1 MGGLII
7 NEFKKMVSKKRFLV
21 ILTIMVMATVL
32 FSCVSW
38 TGLKD
43 DRFPLYPEVKSIK
56 HQIAFTSSR
65 RDKVKLI
72 DKKSRNEKNEAVI
85 ESLTR
90 QLEILG
96 EQRDLLLELDK
107 VGSDWRS
114 ILKEDIALVEKKKA
128 FAESEGDKS
137 VIEDINKELIYKKFL
152 LDKDVKY
159 TSKPA
164 ASAFYNLPS
173 ILYYS
178 QRVFLLLIISI
189 LMLDIV
195 SGEQEA
201 ATIKVLLT
209 KPVTRAKVLLSKFIS
224 ITIASNG
231 IVLAVQTLAF
241 LLFGLF
247 FTFGNP
253 NTPFVK
259 GTKYYI
265 DYALINEGRRG
276 ISPVIGSSTVVPA
289 WEMILQLLLLQI
301 LIITAS
307 AAFCLLISTIFK
319 SNVPTVGAGMLFFI
333 ANWLAGFNVVFSPN
347 QGTRTTLL
355 ERVMPYFFGTY
366 YDLFALSTGKTS
378 EMLLNPKVTTSLFV
392 LVCFVW
398 IVVCYGIAHVIFTK
412 RDVL

>member
-1 MGGLII
+1 MGGLIL
-7 NEFKKMVSKKRFLV
+7 NELKKMVRKKRFLI
-21 ILTIMVMATVL
+21 ILTIMAIATAL
-32 FSCVSW
+32 FSQVSLRN
-38 TGLKD
+38 LKD
-43 DRFPLYPEVKSIK
+43 DKFPLYPEVKNIK
-56 HQIAFTSSR
+56 LQVAFTSSR
-65 RDKVKLI
+65 RERAKSI
-72 DKKSRNEKNEAVI
+72 DKKSSNEKNQAVV
-85 ESLTR
+85 ESLNR
-90 QLEILG
+90 QLEVLG
-96 EQRDLLLELDK
+96 EQRDLLLEFDE

-114 ILKEDIALVEKKKA
+114 ILKKDIALVEKKKA

-152 LDKDVKY
+152 LEKDIKY
-159 TSKPA
+159 TSKPV

-173 ILYYS
+173 ILYYN

-195 SGEQEA
+195 SGEQEV

-209 KPVTRAKVLLSKFIS
+209 KPVSRAKVLLSKFMA

-231 IVLAVQTLAF
+231 VVLAVQGLAF

-247 FTFGNP
+247 FTFGDP

-259 GTKYYI
+259 STKYCI
-265 DYALINEGRRG
+265 DYALITEGRRG

-301 LIITAS
+301 LIITAC

-319 SNVPTVGAGMLFFI
+319 SNVPTVGVGMLFFI
-333 ANWLAGFNVVFSPN
+333 ANWLAGFNVVFSSN
-347 QGTRTTLL
+347 KGTRTTLL
-355 ERVMPYFFGTY
+355 EKIMPYFFGTY
-366 YDLFALSTGKTS
+366 YDLFALSTGSFT
-378 EMLLNPKVTTSLFV
+378 EMVLNPKATTSLFV
-392 LVCFVW
+392 IICFVW
-398 IVVCYGIAHVIFTK
+398 IIVCYGIAHVIFTR